1 MKIVIASGGTL
12 GHLMPI
18 IPVVKKLRELNY
30 EVILYTSK
38 KLNFDE
44 SLFNKIINYKAYG
57 LSKNLYKSIY
67 KNYLVYKEIK
77 RNLKNESP
85 NLIIGMG
92 GYISG
97 ITILAGSKIN
107 IKTIIHEQ
115 NSVIGTSNKLVLN
128 KVDYL
133 IYSNEYL
140 NVNIKNKLYLPNPR
154 SEVAYNFHKITKRN
168 DKQILI
174 VSGSLGAKN
183 LNEIGIKL
191 SKELTIYNVILIT
204 GNRYYNEYKKYECN
218 NLKVIPSTKNLIK
231 LICESYLVISRAGA
245 TTISEILGSK
255 TVGIYIPSPN
265 VTKNHQY
272 KNCKMLIDN
281 NLGMVINEKDI
292 KDYNIVSYI
301 YKVLNNY
308 ELYQNNLNKLKFNN
322 VVNDYIKVI
331 GDIL

>member
-1 MKIVIASGGTL
+1 MKIIIASGGTL

-18 IPVVKKLRELNY
+18 IPIVKKFRELNY
-30 EVILYTSK
+30 EIILYTSK

-44 SLFNKIINYKAYG
+44 SLFNKIISYKAYG

-67 KNYLVYKEIK
+67 KNYLVYKDIK
-77 RNLKNESP
+77 RNLKKDSP
-85 NLIIGMG
+85 TLIIGMG

-97 ITILAGSKIN
+97 ITIFAGSKLN

-140 NVNIKNKLYLPNPR
+140 NVNINNKVFLPNPR

-168 DKQILI
+168 KKQILI
-174 VSGSLGAKN
+174 VSGSLGAKT
-183 LNEIGIKL
+183 LNEIGIRL
-191 SKELTIYNVILIT
+191 AKELLDYNIILIT
-204 GNRYYNEYKKYECN
+204 GNRYYDEYKRYECN
-218 NLKVIPSTKNLIK
+218 NLKVISSSKNLIK

-245 TTISEILGSK
+245 TTISEIIGSR

-265 VTKNHQY
+265 VTKNHQF
-272 KNCKMLIDN
+272 KNTKIIVDN
-281 NLGMVINEKDI
+281 NLGIVINEKDL

-301 YKVLNNY
+301 YKIFNNY
-308 ELYQNNLNKLKFNN
+308 EIYKNNLDKLKFNN

>member
-18 IPVVKKLRELNY
+18 IPVVKTLRELNY

-44 SLFNKIINYKAYG
+44 SLFSKIINYKAYG

-97 ITILAGSKIN
+97 ITILAGSKLN

-174 VSGSLGAKN
+174 VSGSLGAKT
-183 LNEIGIKL
+183 LNEIGIKI
-191 SKELTIYNVILIT
+191 SKELVDYKVILIT
-204 GNRYYNEYKKYECN
+204 GNRYYDEYKKYECK
-218 NLKVIPSTKNLIK
+218 NLKVIPNTKNLIK

-272 KNCKMLIDN
+272 I
-281 NLGMVINEKDI
+281 
-292 KDYNIVSYI
+292 
-301 YKVLNNY
+301 
-308 ELYQNNLNKLKFNN
+308 
-322 VVNDYIKVI
+322 
-331 GDIL
+331 